1 MKKAFLQLHIAVF
14 LAGFTG
20 LLGRLITL
28 NEAMLVWY
36 RLLLSAVTMW
46 CLFSYQKKIQAI
58 SKKEIAAIVAVGGI
72 AALHWLS
79 FYGSIKY
86 ANISVALVCFS
97 AVGFFTALFEPLINK
112 HRFNKT
118 DLLLG
123 VLVMIGIYIVFQ
135 FDPSYKVGIAVGLV
149 SAMLGALFPV
159 YNRRFMQRMNA
170 ETLLTWQMSGGF
182 LVLTAFLPLYLYLFT
197 TKYLIPVWS
206 DWCWLLVLS
215 WICSVWAFH
224 LSANALKKISA
235 FTVNLTYNLEPVYG
249 ILLAFVVYHENK
261 ELKNSFYIGLAIILL
276 AVLLQTA
283 RIYKQHKK

>member
-1 MKKAFLQLHIAVF
+1 M
-14 LAGFTG
+14 
-20 LLGRLITL
+20 LGRLITL

-46 CLFSYQKKIQAI
+46 CLFSYQRKIQAI
-58 SKKEIAAIVAVGGI
+58 SKKEIASIVAVGGI

-118 DLLLG
+118 NLLLG

-149 SAMLGALFPV
+149 SALLGALFPV

-182 LVLTAFLPLYLYLFT
+182 LVLTALLPLYLYLFPT
-197 TKYLIPVWS
+197 QYFIPVLS
-206 DWCWLLVLS
+206 DWFWLLVLS

-261 ELKNSFYIGLAIILL
+261 ELKNSFYIGLVIILL

>member
-46 CLFSYQKKIQAI
+46 CLFSYQRKIQAI
-58 SKKEIAAIVAVGGI
+58 SKKEIASIVAVGGI

-149 SAMLGALFPV
+149 SALLGALFPV

-182 LVLTAFLPLYLYLFT
+182 LVLTALLPLYLYLFPT
-197 TKYLIPVWS
+197 QYFIPVLS
-206 DWCWLLVLS
+206 DWFWLLVLS

-261 ELKNSFYIGLAIILL
+261 ELKNSFYIGLVIILL

>member
-182 LVLTAFLPLYLYLFT
+182 LILTAFLPLYLYLFT

>member
-36 RLLLSAVTMW
+36 RLLLSAATMW
-46 CLFSYQKKIQAI
+46 CLFGYQKKIQPI
-58 SKKEIAAIVAVGGI
+58 SKKEIVAIVTVGGV

-97 AVGFFTALFEPLINK
+97 AVGFFTAVFEPLINN

-123 VLVMIGIYIVFQ
+123 LLVMLGIYIIFQ
-135 FDPSYKVGIAVGLV
+135 FDPSYKIGIAVGLV
-149 SAMLGALFPV
+149 SALLGALFPV

-182 LVLTAFLPLYLYLFT
+182 LVLTALLPFYLYLFPT
-197 TKYLIPVWS
+197 QYFIPVLS
-206 DWCWLLVLS
+206 DWFWLLVLS
-215 WICSVWAFH
+215 WLCSVWAFR

-249 ILLAFVVYHENK
+249 ILLAFVVYQENK